1 MIAIL
6 ANLEIERDYRSGSLI
21 LLAFLSGRVTA
32 FQLRYVNHANV
43 VFWLWRKPVVGLNE
57 FCKQC
62 QDTYQTMVLF
72 PGTVS
77 TQSNHT
83 VYAQSESLKRPKE
96 SSSSIGVSPDTARC
110 RPPSKRPSG
119 LLEVCFFPGDSCEL
133 VHACSIKCLHFDAN
147 FILSSSTMY
156 AD

>member
-1 MIAIL
+1 MIAIFSQSGDR
-6 ANLEIERDYRSGSLI
+6 ERLSVRIVDIARVPVRQGDGLPTTI
-21 LLAFLSGRVTA
+21 CQPCKRRLLALEKA
-32 FQLRYVNHANV
+32 
-43 VFWLWRKPVVGLNE
+43 VVGLNE

-119 LLEVCFFPGDSCEL
+119 VARSLLFSFDSCEL